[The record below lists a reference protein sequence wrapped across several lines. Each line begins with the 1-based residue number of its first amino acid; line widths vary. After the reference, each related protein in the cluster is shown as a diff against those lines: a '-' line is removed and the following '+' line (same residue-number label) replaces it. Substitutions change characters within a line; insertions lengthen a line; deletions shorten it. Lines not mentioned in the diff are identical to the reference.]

1 MKVIVKTNH
10 ITKVAI
16 NKAVTPGSGLATPLK
31 GQTRQTSEVST
42 KAKHSLQDSA
52 VSGILV

>member
-16 NKAVTPGSGLATPLK
+16 NKAVTPGSGLATPF
-31 GQTRQTSEVST
+31 V
-42 KAKHSLQDSA
+42 KA
-52 VSGILV
+52 